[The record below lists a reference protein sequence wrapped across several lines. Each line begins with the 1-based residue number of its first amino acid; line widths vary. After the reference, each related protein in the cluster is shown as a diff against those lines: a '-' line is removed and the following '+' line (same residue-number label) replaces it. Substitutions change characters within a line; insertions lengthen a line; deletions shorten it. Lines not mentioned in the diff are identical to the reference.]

1 MNTIVER
8 SNKIKSYI
16 SNQNNIDAESDF
28 KSIMSDKVGQTLEK
42 ERQVQASAM
51 VTKHIPDQPEET
63 DEVW

>member
-1 MNTIVER
+1 M
-8 SNKIKSYI
+8 SNEKIKSMLDNI
-16 SNQNNIDAESDF
+16 GKQNHLDAESDF

-63 DEVW
+63 VEV